1 MQQNSEPHRRLAGL
15 VIAASLALVASA
27 AAAQSTA
34 FPTKPL
40 RVIVPYLAGGSTDQ
54 LARGIGQQL
63 ALVLGQNVIIDNR
76 PGANAIVGAE
86 VAAKS
91 DADGYTLFVGTQASL
106 VMNPLLYS
114 KLPYDPKR
122 DFAPIAM
129 LAYSPYVIV
138 SNAGLPVRTL
148 SELVTYAKANP
159 DKLNHASTG
168 NGNPTHL
175 SMELF
180 KSMAGIRMNH
190 VPYKGSAAA
199 LPELIAGQVQV
210 MVDFPITA
218 MPHVRSGRL
227 RALAS
232 TTAQRPPTLPDIPT
246 VAESGYPGYNTSSW
260 FGMTTRKGTPPAII
274 SRLDAALAEALA
286 GRELREKFSLQSM
299 EIAHS
304 SAAALNA
311 TVERERIVWG
321 KVIQQVGV
329 RLD

>member
-1 MQQNSEPHRRLAGL
+1 MVQAANPSAQSVPSESVFITLPTVAERTSS
-15 VIAASLALVASA
+15 VKAASNGAGETVA
-27 AAAQSTA
+27 
-34 FPTKPL
+34 
-40 RVIVPYLAGGSTDQ
+40 
-54 LARGIGQQL
+54 
-63 ALVLGQNVIIDNR
+63 
-76 PGANAIVGAE
+76 
-86 VAAKS
+86 
-91 DADGYTLFVGTQASL
+91 GYTS
-106 VMNPLLYS
+106 M
-114 KLPYDPKR
+114 
-122 DFAPIAM
+122 
-129 LAYSPYVIV
+129 
-138 SNAGLPVRTL
+138 
-148 SELVTYAKANP
+148 
-159 DKLNHASTG
+159 HASTG

>member
-1 MQQNSEPHRRLAGL
+1 MQQNSELYRRIAGF
-15 VIAASLALVASA
+15 VIAASAALVAST
-27 AAAQSTA
+27 AAAQSSA

-138 SNAGLPVRTL
+138 SNAGLPIRTL
-148 SELVTYAKANP
+148 ADMVAYAKANP

-199 LPELIAGQVQV
+199 IPELIAGQVQV

-260 FGMTTRKGTPPAII
+260 FGMTTRKGTPAAII
-274 SRLDAALAEALA
+274 GRLDAALAEALA
-286 GRELREKFSLQSM
+286 GREMREKFSLQSM

-304 SAAALNA
+304 SAAELNA